1 MIICAGSIFADYISK
16 IEKFPKK
23 PIKVLS
29 KGIDKRLGG
38 SAAVSAFTAK
48 KLGCDTKFI
57 GKFGDDSASV
67 FLKNEFK
74 KFKINISKSISIK
87 KCKSSQSFVIEDING
102 ERLLAAYND
111 PKLLNYKKI
120 PNLEFRKKD
129 IYAVDMRWI
138 RIATEIARK
147 TNKNNIKCVAD
158 LDNFKKTSHI
168 SQIVKNAS
176 HPIFSE
182 EGLKTYKKNIN
193 MQKALFQI
201 FNDTNKFVAVTMG
214 SKGVYW
220 VENNSLYHCNV
231 PKVKTVETN
240 CAGDVFHGAFATA
253 LSLNKSNS
261 QSIQL
266 AAATATLKCMKAG
279 GIYSIPNLNNVK
291 KFLKK
296 LKIRKIK

>member
-1 MIICAGSIFADYISK
+1 MIICAGSIFLDNISR
-16 IEKFPKK
+16 IDQFPKK

-48 KLGCDTKFI
+48 KLGCDTIFI

-120 PNLEFRKKD
+120 PNLDFRKKD

-138 RIATEIARK
+138 RITTEIAK
-147 TNKNNIKCVAD
+147 MTNKNNIKCVAD
-158 LDNFKKTSHI
+158 LDNFKNTLHI

-182 EGLKTYKKNIN
+182 EGLKTYKRNSKI
-193 MQKALFQI
+193 KTALFEI
-201 FNDTNKFVAVTMG
+201 FNETQKFVAVTLG
-214 SKGVYW
+214 SQGVLW
-220 VENNSLYHCNV
+220 VDNNSLYHCKI

-240 CAGDVFHGAFATA
+240 CAGDVFHGAFASA
-253 LSLNKSNS
+253 LSLNKSNIE
-261 QSIQL
+261 SIIFAS
-266 AAATATLKCMKAG
+266 AAATLKCMQSG
-279 GIYSIPNLNNVK
+279 GIYSIPTISLVN
-291 KFLKK
+291 KFSK
-296 LKIRKIK
+296 KIKISKIK

>member
-1 MIICAGSIFADYISK
+1 MIICAGSIFLDNISR
-16 IEKFPKK
+16 IDQFPKK

-29 KGIDKRLGG
+29 KGIDQRLGG

-57 GKFGDDSASV
+57 GKFGDDDASV

-111 PKLLNYKKI
+111 PKLLDYKKI
-120 PNLEFRKKD
+120 PKLNFRKQD

-138 RIATEIARK
+138 DMAFNIAIN
-147 TNKNNIKCVAD
+147 TNKKNIKCVAD
-158 LDNFKKTSHI
+158 LDNFKSSNKI
-168 SQIVKNAS
+168 SQIVNKAS

-201 FNDTNKFVAVTMG
+201 FNETNKFVAVTMG

-279 GIYSIPNLNNVK
+279 GRYSIPNLNNVK

-296 LKIRKIK
+296 LKIKKIK